1 MTKKVVVFLTICFM
15 FAFVQQYFKRNSEL
29 ADFVNSTLANI
40 ESLAQDEIGSDG
52 CWLQPETK
60 RCTLQLGGGWFTSS
74 VERVCVFCAV
84 PYSCTPVQCGERF

>member
-1 MTKKVVVFLTICFM
+1 MKKKVVVFLTICFM

-52 CWLQPETK
+52 CWLQPE
-60 RCTLQLGGGWFTSS
+60 RNVVHFNWEAVGLQ
-74 VERVCVFCAV
+74 VV
-84 PYSCTPVQCGERF
+84 